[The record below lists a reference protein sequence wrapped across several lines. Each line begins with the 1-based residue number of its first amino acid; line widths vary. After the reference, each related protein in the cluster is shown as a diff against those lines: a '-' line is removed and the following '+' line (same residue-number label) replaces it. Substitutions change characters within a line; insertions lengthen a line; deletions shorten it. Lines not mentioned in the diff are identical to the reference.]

1 MFIEQIAFCRFHFK
15 WLTIHNKH
23 GEKRA
28 GKATKQQA
36 ESQHS
41 NHRSI

>member
-1 MFIEQIAFCRFHFK
+1 MFIEYISFCRFHFK
-15 WLTIHNKH
+15 WFTIHSKH